1 MTKTP
6 IKIHTLEDYL
16 SFDDGTDKRYEI
28 ENGVLVEMPPGT
40 GKHEAIITLLL
51 VRFFLEIQK
60 TGLPL
65 QPRPNGTEVLTNK
78 QPRRPDICVITN
90 EQAASIENTSAIL
103 KTPPPLLVEVVSPES
118 VERDYHQKTS
128 EYAAI
133 GVQEY
138 WIVDPLEN
146 KVTICLLEQGIYQ
159 PTVFTD
165 DQIIVSSIFPQLN
178 LSVQQVFANS
188 SNQ

>member
-6 IKIHTLEDYL
+6 IKINTLDEYID
-16 SFDDGTDKRYEI
+16 FDDGTDKRYEI
-28 ENGVLVEMPPGT
+28 EDEVLVEMPPGT

-60 TGLPL
+60 MALPL

-78 QPRRPDICVITN
+78 QLRRPDVCLITN
-90 EQAASIENTSAIL
+90 EQAKSIESTSAIL
-103 KTPPPLLVEVVSPES
+103 KTAPPLLVEVVSLES
-118 VERDYHQKTS
+118 IDRDYNQKTS

-133 GVQEY
+133 GVVEY

-146 KVTICLLEQGIYQ
+146 KVTVCLLNQVNYKQ
-159 PTVFTD
+159 TVFIND
-165 DQIIVSSIFPQLN
+165 QQIISQTFPELT
-178 LSVQQVFANS
+178 LTVQQVLSA
-188 SNQ
+188 

>member
-6 IKIHTLEDYL
+6 IKISTLEEYIN
-16 SFDDGTDKRYEI
+16 FDDGTDKQYELKD
-28 ENGVLVEMPPGT
+28 GVLVEMPPGT

-60 TGLPL
+60 MGLPL

-90 EQAASIENTSAIL
+90 QQAQSIESTSTIL
-103 KTPPPLLVEVVSPES
+103 KTAPPLLVEVVSSES
-118 VERDYHQKTS
+118 VDRDNQKTS

-133 GVQEY
+133 GVVEY
-138 WIVDPLEN
+138 WIVDPLKN
-146 KVTICLLEQGIYQ
+146 KLTVCLLDNSSYKQ
-159 PTVFTD
+159 TVFTG
-165 DQIIVSSIFPQLN
+165 ISRLFLK
-178 LSVQQVFANS
+178 LSQN
-188 SNQ
+188 

>member
-6 IKIHTLEDYL
+6 LQVKTLEEYL
-16 SFDDGTDKRYEI
+16 NFDDGTDHRYEL
-28 ENGVLVEMPPGT
+28 EDGVLVEMPPGT

-60 TGLPL
+60 MGLPL

-78 QPRRPDICVITN
+78 QPRRSDVCVITN
-90 EQAASIENTSAIL
+90 DQAQSIERTSAIL
-103 KTPPPLLVEVVSPES
+103 KTAPPLLVEVVSRES
-118 VERDYHQKTS
+118 VERDYIQKTS

-133 GVQEY
+133 GVGEY

-146 KVTICLLEQGIYQ
+146 QVTVCLLEQGSYKQ
-159 PTVFTD
+159 TVFTNNQ
-165 DQIIVSSIFPQLN
+165 QIISLLFPDISLTVEQIL
-178 LSVQQVFANS
+178 LA
-188 SNQ
+188 

>member
-6 IKIHTLEDYL
+6 IKITTLEEYIN
-16 SFDDGTDKRYEI
+16 FDDGTDKRYEI
-28 ENGVLVEMPPGT
+28 EDEVLVEMPPGT

-60 TGLPL
+60 MGLPL

-78 QPRRPDICVITN
+78 QLRRPDICVITN
-90 EQAASIENTSAIL
+90 EQAKSIETTSAIL
-103 KTPPPLLVEVVSPES
+103 KTAPPLLVEVVSPES
-118 VERDYHQKTS
+118 IDRDYNQKTS

-133 GVQEY
+133 GVVEY

-146 KVTICLLEQGIYQ
+146 KVTVCLLNQSSYKQTLFMPEER
-159 PTVFTD
+159 
-165 DQIIVSSIFPQLN
+165 IVSLTFPELTLTAQQL
-178 LSVQQVFANS
+178 LSA
-188 SNQ
+188 